1 MAGLSAIFSKRP
13 LWFWGILLI
22 VIGLFIGLNLS
33 DIIDVNFW
41 SIFFPA
47 LIILVGA
54 SVIFNIKPSTSK
66 KSEDDDSSDG
76 EKTAIFYGQES
87 RVKGDYEGGAL
98 TAIFGGVELDLRQAK
113 IKDGSVISVFTFCG
127 GITIMMP
134 DDIVVKNEV
143 RGVFGG
149 SEDKSI
155 AKSSAKKEVYI
166 QGECILGGL
175 EIK

>member
-1 MAGLSAIFSKRP
+1 M
-13 LWFWGILLI
+13 
-22 VIGLFIGLNLS
+22 
-33 DIIDVNFW
+33 
-41 SIFFPA
+41 
-47 LIILVGA
+47 
-54 SVIFNIKPSTSK
+54 
-66 KSEDDDSSDG
+66 
-76 EKTAIFYGQES
+76 
-87 RVKGDYEGGAL
+87 KGNYEGGAL

-134 DDIVVKNEV
+134 DDVVVKNEV